1 MGAPKV
7 LPTFFSITP
16 MDASELMKKNIYKCL
31 DILVDFQ
38 IAFKICRKTI
48 GTKARRNYRYSS
60 KQNLSWEKNLNKLLV
75 QSLQGLRN
83 EH

>member
-1 MGAPKV
+1 MVAFEWMK
-7 LPTFFSITP
+7 
-16 MDASELMKKNIYKCL
+16 KKNIYKCL
-31 DILVDFQ
+31 DNLVDFQ